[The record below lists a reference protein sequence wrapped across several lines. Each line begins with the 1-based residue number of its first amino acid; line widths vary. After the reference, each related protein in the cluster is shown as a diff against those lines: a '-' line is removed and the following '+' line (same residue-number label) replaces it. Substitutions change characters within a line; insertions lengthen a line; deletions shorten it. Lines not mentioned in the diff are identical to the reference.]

1 MGSFILSITGENDF
15 SMRGELLNFVE
26 NGNLG
31 KSAVENIS
39 NEQMSV
45 ERIIYRRICKT
56 SGG

>member
-15 SMRGELLNFVE
+15 SMRDELLNFVE
-26 NGNLG
+26 NGDLG
-31 KSAVENIS
+31 KSPVENIS

-45 ERIIYRRICKT
+45 ERIIYRRISKT